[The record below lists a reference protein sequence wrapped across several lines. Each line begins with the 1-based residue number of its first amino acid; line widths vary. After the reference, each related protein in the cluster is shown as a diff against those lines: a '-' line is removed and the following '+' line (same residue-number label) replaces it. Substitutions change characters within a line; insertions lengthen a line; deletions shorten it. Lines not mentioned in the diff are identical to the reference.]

1 MATFRIGFLVY
12 PNLTQLDLT
21 GPAQILHRMPGAEL
35 HYLWKNRDP
44 VPSDCGLALVP
55 TTTLAEAPQLDMICV
70 PGGHGCT
77 AVMADAEVIAW
88 LQRQAAGAKLI
99 TSVCTGSLILAAA
112 GLLEGYRAACH
123 WAWGQHLARF
133 GAEWRQERVVVD
145 RNRITG
151 GGVTSGI
158 DFAFRVVEH
167 LGDRDVAESIQLG
180 IEYDPQP
187 LAGGTPDK
195 ARPEILARVNAMI
208 ADRMR
213 LRAEEIAAVVP
224 PSRKAG

>member
-1 MATFRIGFLVY
+1 
-12 PNLTQLDLT
+12 
-21 GPAQILHRMPGAEL
+21 
-35 HYLWKNRDP
+35 
-44 VPSDCGLALVP
+44 VP
-55 TTTLAEAPQLDMICV
+55 TTTLAAAPQLDMICV

-77 AVMADAEVIAW
+77 PVMADREVIAW
-88 LQRQAAGAKLI
+88 LQRQAEGARLI

-112 GLLEGYRAACH
+112 GLLEGYRAGCH
-123 WAWGQHLARF
+123 WAWGQHLACF
-133 GAEWRQERVVVD
+133 GAEWQQDRVVVD

-158 DFAFRVVEH
+158 DFAFRVIEH
-167 LGDRDVAESIQLG
+167 LCDRDLAESIQLG

-208 ADRMR
+208 AERMR

-224 PSRKAG
+224 PSRRAG